1 MERHT
6 QRDHEL
12 QEFHDHTGQ
21 RRFARTEEQE
31 VLICELQKSVIEL
44 QYRLEGAENGQ
55 TSVKYLEE
63 ELKVK
68 NSRIQELE
76 KYISDCKKAAP
87 PNNALF
93 EEATL
98 QEKATES
105 VEMESQTLRSQ
116 LDEESL
122 KAGTLIYGTSVTSSS
137 SRRHSSD
144 VGALVHALDASEAAK
159 KSLEA
164 RILQEQ
170 QSAEQLRAELQQFR
184 LKWDDALRN
193 AVHEEETTARSLRK
207 QIEEQE
213 EVVEILRQ
221 NLSNVERARDEMG
234 VRADEAGRQGT
245 REELSQEEK
254 EEIQSLRDEI
264 EVYKAELVSFRRE
277 QLEKERTTA
286 MNVAVSEH
294 HSSTHEADME
304 LPEQP
309 ADSTI
314 QRLEDVNRLLSERVR
329 TLEEALSQVG
339 EVMVVDGC
347 GCE

>member
-6 QRDHEL
+6 QRDREL
-12 QEFHDHTGQ
+12 QEFHDHTGP

-31 VLICELQKSVIEL
+31 VLIFELQKSVIEL

-55 TSVKYLEE
+55 TSGKYLEE

-87 PNNALF
+87 SNNALF

-105 VEMESQTLRSQ
+105 VKMESQTLRSQ

-122 KAGTLIYGTSVTSSS
+122 KAGTLIYGTSGTSSS

-213 EVVEILRQ
+213 EVVEILRH
-221 NLSNVERARDEMG
+221 NLSKVERERDEMG

-264 EVYKAELVSFRRE
+264 EIYKAELVSFRRE

-294 HSSTHEADME
+294 HLSKHEADVE

-339 EVMVVDGC
+339 EVMVVD
-347 GCE
+347 